1 MQLKVNPRLKP
12 ILTNLVNQLREEP
25 YVIRL
30 ILFGSQARMDADK
43 DSDIDLLVIV
53 DEKNDRFETYCM
65 IKYML
70 DWKDTSVVVET
81 PSTIKHHGKM
91 RGCIQY
97 YAVREGLVLY
107 QRDDSDQLIGDINNA
122 VHAEQTEYWLAV
134 AEAKLKEA
142 TKFKRDRVLSCFRI
156 YESIGASIK
165 AMLAHEQVNYEF
177 TRDLNKMN
185 ELLLNRFDHDL
196 IRASTWRGSFKPLKP
211 RENKV
216 TDQDVNDG
224 VTMAI
229 KIYDE
234 SKHRCIN
241 QIVSEQI

>member
-30 ILFGSQARMDADK
+30 ILFGSQARMDANK

-65 IKYML
+65 IKYVL
-70 DWKDTSVVVET
+70 DWKDTNVVVET

-107 QRDDSDQLIGDINNA
+107 QRDDSDQLIGDIDNA
-122 VHAEQTEYWLAV
+122 GYAEQTEYWLAV
-134 AEAKLKEA
+134 AETQLKEA
-142 TKFKRDRVLSCFRI
+142 ARFNGNYMLSCRMI
-156 YESIGASIK
+156 YDSINSSTK
-165 AMLAHEQVNYEF
+165 AMLAYEQVNYEF

-185 ELLLNRFDHDL
+185 KLLSNRFDHDL
-196 IRASTWRGSFKPLKP
+196 IRASTWRGSVKPLKP

-216 TDQDVNDG
+216 TDQDVKDG
-224 VTMAI
+224 MRMAT
-229 KIYDE
+229 KIYD
-234 SKHRCIN
+234 KAKNRC
-241 QIVSEQI
+241 VMSETGFL